1 MTGRHT
7 QPGRHTAPRR
17 RSGRRLL
24 RGASSRG
31 ARRRQRRRT
40 RVDGSVRA
48 ATGILLVIAAAVAF
62 GVQFRPQE
70 PPAEANA
77 GTASREAPE
86 GEVKAPPVGAPM
98 PSTPPAPDRSREAQ
112 DSQRSQVAI
121 VVPEAGPGTFRVA
134 LDAPRTSR
142 EAPATTYTVEVED
155 GLPFAVDEAAK
166 VIDATLS
173 DLRGW
178 SATGRH
184 PLRRVRAEADLR
196 VLLASP
202 ATTDRLCSPL
212 ETQGRL
218 SCRNGQLVV
227 LNAWRWANGTQGYEG
242 QLDNYR
248 RYVINHEVGHGLG
261 YSHVACPGPGLPAPV
276 MLQQTIGLE
285 GCLPNPW
292 PAAVDL
298 R

>member
-1 MTGRHT
+1 
-7 QPGRHTAPRR
+7 
-17 RSGRRLL
+17 
-24 RGASSRG
+24 
-31 ARRRQRRRT
+31 
-40 RVDGSVRA
+40 
-48 ATGILLVIAAAVAF
+48 
-62 GVQFRPQE
+62 
-70 PPAEANA
+70 
-77 GTASREAPE
+77 
-86 GEVKAPPVGAPM
+86 M